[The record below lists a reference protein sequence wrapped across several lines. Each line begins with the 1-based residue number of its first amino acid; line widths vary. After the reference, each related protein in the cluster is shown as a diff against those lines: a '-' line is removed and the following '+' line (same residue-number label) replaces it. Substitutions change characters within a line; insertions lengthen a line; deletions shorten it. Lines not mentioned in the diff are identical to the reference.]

1 MAQSTA
7 LLDAI
12 GKYQMYHTNYME
24 VTLFI
29 SNCIERA
36 KRASST
42 STSTTICREYC
53 VCSTIRSYP
62 LVSP

>member
-29 SNCIERA
+29 FNCIERA
-36 KRASST
+36 KLGFAIIFSLCYVILT
-42 STSTTICREYC
+42 
-53 VCSTIRSYP
+53 
-62 LVSP
+62 